1 MPSRTLTAEMSYMD
15 HQLQP
20 EDFLHFVELPFFTRA
35 WDKGLGLD
43 DEIALSSLQKQR

>member
-1 MPSRTLTAEMSYMD
+1 MSYMD